1 LGAVPTLFY
10 LRLQGKTLKAIQ
22 KLHELGQSLWLD
34 HITRDFLTSGT
45 FESYIEEFSVTGLT
59 FNPSFFSC
67 AIKNSSAYDAAIRK
81 KLKEDKLG
89 EELFYELALEDFR
102 HAADLLRPIYDQTDG
117 VDGWVSLEVSPLLV
131 HDTECTLAAAK
142 DLYAR
147 MRRPNIF
154 IKIPGTYGGLPAVEE
169 AIFAGIPVNVTLL
182 FSREHYL
189 AAAGAFLRGIER
201 RIAAGLKPKVGSVAS
216 MSVSRWDA
224 AVMDRVQD
232 PLRNKLG
239 VAVARCTDKA
249 YHDLLSS
256 PRWQQ
261 AHNAGVRPQRLLWS
275 DTETVDSGTSGDFYI
290 RDLTAPFSII
300 TLSDSTLKA
309 LMDCGDLGMSMPA
322 DGEGCEAVLGCFAQA
337 GIDID
342 ALSAEFQVEDA
353 ASAVKSWIELMSEI
367 ASKSAAL
374 VQTEWK
380 TTAGYPAI
388 REGGA
393 GSLKDG
399 HIIEKINRREKCR
412 RKKSSD

>member
-1 LGAVPTLFY
+1 M
-10 LRLQGKTLKAIQ
+10 KATQ

-34 HITRDFLTSGT
+34 HITHDLLTSGA
-45 FESYIEEFSVTGLT
+45 FESYVEEFSVTGLT
-59 FNPSFFSC
+59 FNPSFFNC

-89 EELFYELALEDFR
+89 EELFYELALEDLR

-117 VDGWVSLEVSPLLV
+117 LDGWVSLEVSPLLV

-154 IKIPGTYGGLPAVEE
+154 IKIPGTYEGLPAVEE

-189 AAAGAFLRGIER
+189 AAAGAFLCGIER

-216 MSVSRWDA
+216 MSVSRWDT
-224 AVMDRVQD
+224 AVMGRVPD

-239 VAVARCTDKA
+239 VAVARRTYKA
-249 YHDLLSS
+249 YRDLLSS

-261 AHNAGVRPQRLLWS
+261 VHNAGVRPQRLLWS

-300 TLSDSTLKA
+300 TLSESTLKA
-309 LMDCGDLGMSMPA
+309 LIDCGDLGMWMPA
-322 DGEGCEAVLGCFAQA
+322 DGEGCEALLGCFAQA

-342 ALSAEFQVEDA
+342 TLSADFQVEDA
-353 ASAVKSWIELMSEI
+353 VSAVKSWIELMSEI
-367 ASKSAAL
+367 ASKSASL
-374 VQTEWK
+374 VQAEWK
-380 TTAGYPAI
+380 TTTGRPAH
-388 REGGA
+388 REGAMGRR
-393 GSLKDG
+393 KDG
-399 HIIEKINRREKCR
+399 THMNHR
-412 RKKSSD
+412 

>member
-1 LGAVPTLFY
+1 M
-10 LRLQGKTLKAIQ
+10 IQ
-22 KLHELGQSLWLD
+22 VLHELGQSIWID

-45 FESYIEEFSVTGLT
+45 FESYIEEFSVTGLA
-59 FNPSFFSC
+59 FNPSLFSC

-89 EELFYELALEDFR
+89 EELFYELALEDLR
-102 HAADLLRPIYDQTDG
+102 HAADTLRPIYDQTDG
-117 VDGWVSLEVSPLLV
+117 LDGWVSLEVSPLLV

-154 IKIPGTYGGLPAVEE
+154 IKIPGTYEGLSAVEE

-189 AAAGAFLRGIER
+189 AAAGAFLCGIER

-224 AVMDRVQD
+224 AVMDRVPD

-239 VAVARCTDKA
+239 VAVARRTYKA
-249 YHDLLSS
+249 YCDLLSS

-261 AHNAGVRPQRLLWS
+261 VHNAGVRPQRLLWS

-300 TLSDSTLKA
+300 NLSESTLKA
-309 LMDCGDLGMSMPA
+309 LMDCGDLGMPMPA
-322 DGEGCEAVLGCFAQA
+322 DGEGCEAVLGCFDQA

-367 ASKSAAL
+367 ASKSASL
-374 VQTEWK
+374 VQAEGK
-380 TTAGYPAI
+380 TTTGRPAH
-388 REGGA
+388 REGAA
-393 GSLKDG
+393 GHRKDG
-399 HIIEKINRREKCR
+399 MYVNNR
-412 RKKSSD
+412 

>member
-1 LGAVPTLFY
+1 
-10 LRLQGKTLKAIQ
+10 LKAIQ
-22 KLHELGQSLWLD
+22 KLHELGKSLWLD
-34 HITRDFLTSGT
+34 HITHDLLISGT
-45 FESYIEEFSVTGLT
+45 FKSYVEEFSVTGLT
-59 FNPSFFSC
+59 FNPRFFNC

-89 EELFYELALEDFR
+89 EELFYELALEDLR

-117 VDGWVSLEVSPLLV
+117 LDGWVSLEVSPLLAQ
-131 HDTECTLAAAK
+131 DTECTLAAAK

-147 MRRPNIF
+147 MRRPNLF
-154 IKIPGTYGGLPAVEE
+154 IRIPGTHEGLPAVEE

-224 AVMDRVQD
+224 AVMDRVPD
-232 PLRNKLG
+232 SLHNKLG
-239 VAVARCTDKA
+239 VAVARRTYKA
-249 YHDLLSS
+249 YCDLLSS

-261 AHNAGVRPQRLLWS
+261 VHKAGVRPQRLLWF

-300 TLSDSTLKA
+300 SLSESTLKTLA
-309 LMDCGDLGMSMPA
+309 DCDDIGAMMPEGAGD
-322 DGEGCEAVLGCFAQA
+322 CEDVLGCFTQA
-337 GIDID
+337 GIDVD
-342 ALSAEFQVEDA
+342 VLSTELQYEDA
-353 ASAVKSWIELMSEI
+353 KSAVKSWIELMSGI

-374 VQTEWK
+374 VQAEWY
-380 TTAGYPAI
+380 TSAG
-388 REGGA
+388 
-393 GSLKDG
+393 
-399 HIIEKINRREKCR
+399 
-412 RKKSSD
+412 